1 MAEIKMMLYL
11 VRFIWTINKNPEA
24 RFVQN
29 ATIDLN
35 IAVKKTN

>member
-1 MAEIKMMLYL
+1 MARL
-11 VRFIWTINKNPEA
+11 IWTINKNPEA

-35 IAVKKTN
+35 IAVIITLFLVWE